1 MTGSI
6 AFDLSTDIIYVA
18 GTVNGVETIFSQDEA
33 NPVRWRAEV
42 EVAKD
47 GLYDIAIEMYDEAGN
62 KSTYENVIEYIL
74 PWFVYDRTQADAE
87 RVKALAATGWDAM
100 SAEERSEW
108 MAGMKGA
115 FNKADIKRIEN
126 NCSIIAQLL
135 NIPMLTYK
143 DNLPEFPTVKYF
155 SDMLQNVSA
164 IREAGTVNKNTPA
177 VPDMPVNTWQ
187 KLNAVEQILHDV
199 YMNYH
204 SDFGYYAGEELYAGE
219 LVGTI

>member
-62 KSTYENVIEYIL
+62 KATYENVIEYIL
-74 PWFVYDRTQADAE
+74 PWFVYDRTQADAD
-87 RVKALAATGWDAM
+87 RVKTLAAIGWDAM
-100 SAEERSEW
+100 TPEERTEW
-108 MAGMKGA
+108 KSGMKGA
-115 FNKADIKRIEN
+115 FNKSDIKRIEN
-126 NCSIIAQLL
+126 DCSIIAQLL
-135 NIPMLTYK
+135 NLPMATYK
-143 DNLPEFPTVKYF
+143 DNLPEFPTINYF
-155 SDMLQNVSA
+155 IDMLRNVAA
-164 IREAGTVNKNTPA
+164 IRSAGTVNKDTPE
-177 VPDMPVNTWQ
+177 VPAMPVNTWQ
-187 KLNAVEQILHDV
+187 KLNAVERILHDV
-199 YMNYH
+199 YENYH
-204 SDFGYYAGEELYAGE
+204 SDFGYYAGEELFTGE